1 MVIGLS
7 PVRVLGVAIGCV
19 GDNDDDDVDV
29 ADPTE
34 AARRSGSG
42 KSEIVGARQVVA
54 AQQRVHWQKNIRY
67 PFNQVQSLQRKN
79 MYNNASRAKTSL
91 KVMAIQNSK

>member
-1 MVIGLS
+1 MSMSCRDVKYESSSSRQRDVIELIFTCAMVIGLS

-19 GDNDDDDVDV
+19 GDNDDDDDDV

-34 AARRSGSG
+34 ATRRPGSG

-54 AQQRVHWQKNIRY
+54 AQQRVHGQK
-67 PFNQVQSLQRKN
+67 
-79 MYNNASRAKTSL
+79 T
-91 KVMAIQNSK
+91 